1 MGYADLSLNDYANLT
16 LEGYAQLPLEGG
28 TGSGSTDDSGSD
40 APITSCAW
48 TATTVSALQNVIST
62 LASKVDTL
70 QTTVSAIKAKTDNLP
85 ASPASTSDVKLTT
98 TTQTVDVSGLAT
110 SEALANAISITT
122 AIKAKTDNLPANPAS
137 KTDVKTTVTTQTV
150 DVTTQTVDVSGLAT
164 KAELA
169 KVFALIANWSVTG
182 ATLTAK
188 GTDGATLG
196 TFTLTKDVDGNITS
210 VTPA

>member
-137 KTDVKTTVTTQTV
+137 KTDVKTTVTT
-150 DVTTQTVDVSGLAT
+150 SPGLT
-164 KAELA
+164 
-169 KVFALIANWSVTG
+169 
-182 ATLTAK
+182 
-188 GTDGATLG
+188 
-196 TFTLTKDVDGNITS
+196 
-210 VTPA
+210 